1 LAYTLLTHIRQTEQ
15 RFRGLLLQIGL
26 DKLSKLIVAMQKLYR
41 WLNSRTSVEVERD
54 RYARLGSDRYA
65 RPRSRR

>member
-1 LAYTLLTHIRQTEQ
+1 MAYTLLTHIRQTEQ